1 MLGSAGRLLA
11 ALVAL
16 GALLWPAF
24 AQESGDPTGVDD
36 PATVTDYTASLVV
49 DREGT
54 LRATERITTEMPP
67 GRHGIYRFW
76 DVSDASDPNVRLVP
90 KDLEVTQDGGDAE
103 VDYSWQYS
111 RRYRVARIGDADVEL
126 SPGRHV
132 YEISYRIDGVLAEA
146 DGGAELVWDVV
157 PLGLQMPVQHGE
169 VRIGLPVAPHGAHCA
184 TYPGQVCRADVSRG
198 GVVVTTG
205 PFEAR
210 HGATVHV
217 PLDLAAPGRVTLP
230 WPVRY
235 DGVLPRSVLLVV
247 LLLLLSAAGAA
258 AGWVLARHAREPQ
271 PGHPVLYA
279 PPEGLGPVQAAYVA
293 NEKVPDQA
301 LQATLLYQA
310 EQGLTRLEQTAEDAW
325 VVEGIGTLEQWK
337 ATDPVTRWVGGALG
351 VDRPGARFTAD
362 GAVGTGKILLD
373 VKNGLG
379 ATTKQWAR
387 DAGYV
392 LRSPSETTAKLL
404 IVGAAALAAVGF
416 VFNPFDITLMGLPF
430 AAFVVGGLPLV
441 STGVG
446 TRRTASGRDLWSR
459 AGGFSRIL
467 STPSG
472 VERFGFSGRENLYT
486 AYIPW
491 AVAFGCAEEWAE
503 KYETETGVEPA
514 APVWFTGTGWSDGG
528 AGMTSALDSF
538 GSSLSSSISAYQA
551 TQSSSSSGGGG
562 GVGGGG
568 GGGGGGS
575 W

>member
-16 GALLWPAF
+16 VALLWPAF
-24 AQESGDPTGVDD
+24 AQERGNPTGVDD
-36 PATVTDYTASLVV
+36 PVTVTDYTASLVV

-54 LRATERITTEMPP
+54 LRATERVTTEMPA
-67 GRHGIYRFW
+67 GRHGIFRFW
-76 DVSDASDPNVRLVP
+76 DVSDGSDPNVRLVP
-90 KDLEVTQDGGDAE
+90 EDIEVTQDGGDAE
-103 VDYSWQYS
+103 VDYTWQHS
-111 RRYRVARIGDADVEL
+111 RRYRTARIGDPEVEL
-126 SPGRHV
+126 TPGRHV
-132 YEISYRIDGVLAEA
+132 YEISYRVDGVLAQT
-146 DGGAELVWDVV
+146 GSGAELVWDVV
-157 PLGLQMPVQHGE
+157 PLGLQMPVRHGE
-169 VRIGLPVAPHGAHCA
+169 VRIGLPVAPHDVTCA
-184 TYPGQVCRADVSRG
+184 TYPGQVCRVDSSRG

-205 PFEAR
+205 ALAAR
-210 HGATVHV
+210 HGVTVHV
-217 PLDLAAPGRVTLP
+217 PLDMAAPDRVTLP
-230 WPVRY
+230 WPVRF
-235 DGVLPRSVLLVV
+235 DGVLPRSVVLVV
-247 LLLLLSAAGAA
+247 LLLLLSAAAA
-258 AGWVLARHAREPQ
+258 VAGWVLARHAREPQ

-310 EQGLTRLEQTAEDAW
+310 EQGLTRLEQTADDAW
-325 VVEGIGTLEQWK
+325 VVEGIGTPEQWK

-351 VDRPGARFTAD
+351 VDRAGTRFAAD
-362 GAVGTGKILLD
+362 ASVGTGKVLLE

-379 ATTKQWAR
+379 ATTRQWAR

-392 LRSPSETTAKLL
+392 LRSPSETTAKLML
-404 IVGAAALAAVGF
+404 IGAAVLAAVGF
-416 VFNPFDITLMGLPF
+416 AFNPFDITLLGLPF

-491 AVAFGCAEEWAE
+491 AVAFGCAQEWAE
-503 KYETETGVEPA
+503 KYETEMGVEPA
-514 APVWFTGTGWSDGG
+514 APVWFAGTGWSGGG

-538 GSSLSSSISAYQA
+538 SSSLSSSISAYQA